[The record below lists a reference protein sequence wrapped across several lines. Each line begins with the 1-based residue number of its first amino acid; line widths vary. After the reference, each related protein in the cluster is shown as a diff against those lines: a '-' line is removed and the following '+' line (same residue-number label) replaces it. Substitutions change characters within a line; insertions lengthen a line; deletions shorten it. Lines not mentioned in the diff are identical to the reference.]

1 MQTIKIQEEQLR
13 TIIREEMSDIIKKE
27 FMKLRLMLIPEI
39 SAQEQ
44 KEIEELYG
52 QPTNENWQE
61 QMNIKPKLL
70 VPPDEAFAPMDD
82 IWEDYL

>member
-1 MQTIKIQEEQLR
+1 MQTIKIQEEHLR

-39 SAQEQ
+39 SPQEQ

-52 QPTNENWQE
+52 QPTYE
-61 QMNIKPKLL
+61 
-70 VPPDEAFAPMDD
+70 EAE
-82 IWEDYL
+82 IIELEDL

>member
-39 SAQEQ
+39 SPQEQ
-44 KEIEELYG
+44 KEIEEVYG
-52 QPTNENWQE
+52 QPTYE
-61 QMNIKPKLL
+61 
-70 VPPDEAFAPMDD
+70 EAE
-82 IWEDYL
+82 IIELEDL

>member
-39 SAQEQ
+39 SPQEQ

-52 QPTNENWQE
+52 QPTYE
-61 QMNIKPKLL
+61 
-70 VPPDEAFAPMDD
+70 EAE
-82 IWEDYL
+82 IIELEDL

>member
-52 QPTNENWQE
+52 QPTYE
-61 QMNIKPKLL
+61 
-70 VPPDEAFAPMDD
+70 EAET
-82 IWEDYL
+82 IELEDV

>member
-13 TIIREEMSDIIKKE
+13 TIIREEMSDVIKKE

-39 SAQEQ
+39 SPREQ

-52 QPTNENWQE
+52 KPTYE
-61 QMNIKPKLL
+61 
-70 VPPDEAFAPMDD
+70 EAE
-82 IWEDYL
+82 IIELEDL

>member
-39 SAQEQ
+39 SPQEQ

-52 QPTNENWQE
+52 HPTYE
-61 QMNIKPKLL
+61 
-70 VPPDEAFAPMDD
+70 EAE
-82 IWEDYL
+82 IIELEDL

>member
-52 QPTNENWQE
+52 HPTYE
-61 QMNIKPKLL
+61 
-70 VPPDEAFAPMDD
+70 EAEA
-82 IWEDYL
+82 IELEDV